1 MVAEQRVAQHYA
13 SAGIA
18 ERILAALRAVQGAE
32 APVTPDTLAPAD
44 HFHGGGVIATQEL
57 VAILQPQTG
66 ERLLDIGS
74 GIGGPARWIAAK
86 FGVQVTGV
94 DLTPEFC
101 AAAEELNRATGLA
114 NRVRIINGSA
124 LDLPVPDGE
133 FHRAYSQNVIMNIDD
148 KPRFYREAFRALRP
162 GGMFAIANACAGP
175 AGEPYYPQMWAATI
189 ATSFLATP
197 EETRRDMQEAGFAI
211 VAFRDTTA
219 ARLPAQTRQGQQLE
233 RGAPPPLGIH
243 LLMGQE
249 VVREAMKNSTRSVA
263 EGRIVMIEAL
273 LRKPD

>member
-1 MVAEQRVAQHYA
+1 MAIETDVAQHYG

-18 ERILAALRAVQGAE
+18 ERILAALRAAQGAE
-32 APVTPDTLAPAD
+32 APVTVDALAPAY
-44 HFHGGGVIATQEL
+44 HFHGCGIAATQEL
-57 VAILQPQTG
+57 VAILQPQPG

-86 FGVQVTGV
+86 FGVHVTGV

-114 NRVRIINGSA
+114 DRVRIINGSA
-124 LDLPVPDGE
+124 LRLPVPDNE
-133 FHRAYSQNVIMNIDD
+133 FDRAYSQNVIMNIDD
-148 KPRFYREAFRALRP
+148 KPRFYREVLRALRP
-162 GGMFAIANACAGP
+162 GGVFAIANACAGP
-175 AGEPYYPQMWAATI
+175 GGAPYYPQMWAATP

-219 ARLPAQTRQGQQLE
+219 GRQGQQLE
-233 RGAPPPLGIH
+233 RGTASPLGIH
-243 LLMGQE
+243 VLMGTD
-249 VVREAMKNSTRSVA
+249 VVREAMKNSSRNFA
-263 EGRIVMIEAL
+263 ENRTVMIEAL
-273 LRKPD
+273 ARKPG